1 MRSLRGDELSV
12 EEALGR
18 RCIADTSLLNNFVHG
33 ASVYIL
39 DQLLREPVH
48 LSPTVLNVEETLLP
62 DFPRTEPASEFL
74 KPLYMAGL
82 PGHSAYRKIAP
93 FIQSFAL
100 SAGDLWEPA
109 EPSRDELV
117 LAARLSSRTIRDEV
131 RRLCPDISRTRVELD
146 PGEAEAAAIAI
157 SRGWTFLSDDQASAE
172 LLGCLYPDVPVLRT
186 CALLVHAA
194 ELGLL
199 TCEEVAHLFNVRMV
213 DELSFRAFRK
223 SGGTRQRLW
232 LRCDPTRCSWE

>member
-1 MRSLRGDELSV
+1 VRSLRGDKLSV

-18 RCIADTSLLNNFVHG
+18 RCIADTSLLNNFVHS

-39 DQLLREPVH
+39 DRLLREPVH
-48 LSPTVLNVEETLLP
+48 LSPTVLNVEETLLS
-62 DFPRTEPASEFL
+62 DFPRMESASEFL

-82 PGHSAYRKIAP
+82 PGHSDYRKIAP
-93 FIQSFAL
+93 IQSFAL

-131 RRLCPDISRTRVELD
+131 RRLCPNMSRTRVELD

-157 SRGWTFLSDDQASAE
+157 SRGWHRSSGNLFTHLPVR
-172 LLGCLYPDVPVLRT
+172 GVLRT
-186 CALLVHAA
+186 SP
-194 ELGLL
+194 
-199 TCEEVAHLFNVRMV
+199 VAN
-213 DELSFRAFRK
+213 SRK
-223 SGGTRQRLW
+223 S
-232 LRCDPTRCSWE
+232 RCTNERA